1 MLNFTIKPGE
11 YFMVGKDIRIV
22 FLGGTAHNYRVMIEA
37 PKQYNIVRWKELEK
51 YAKNTEEREK
61 LKQYYPEPDI
71 PKEEMRKI
79 MAKQKA
85 EKKNGNNLWVNLGTY
100 SYYRKKAKGIAK
112 KQTRR

>member
-1 MLNFTIKPGE
+1 MLNFTIKQGE

-37 PKQYNIVRWKELEK
+37 PKQYNIVRGKALEK

-85 EKKNGNNLWVNLGTY
+85 EKKNGNNL
-100 SYYRKKAKGIAK
+100 
-112 KQTRR
+112 